1 MAALGAGLFMII
13 SIVGIVGL
21 GLFVS
26 WIFGGFGNQPAY
38 NKEDHDRIVQLIY
51 NIEVQTK
58 EVHSLLDSLPKS
70 STIPLVGTKW
80 HARRTLGRMGIK
92 I

>member
-70 STIPLVGTKW
+70 STIPFVGTKW
-80 HARRTLGRMGIK
+80 YARRTLGKMGIS
-92 I
+92 

>member
-1 MAALGAGLFMII
+1 MAALGAGFFL
-13 SIVGIVGL
+13 IVASAIAFIAIMSVGW
-21 GLFVS
+21 V
-26 WIFGGFGNQPAY
+26 FGAFGNEPAY
-38 NKEDHDRIVQLIY
+38 NKKDHDRIVQLIY

-70 STIPLVGTKW
+70 STIPFVGTKW
-80 HARRTLGRMGIK
+80 HARKTLGKMGIK